1 MPAISIF
8 WFVLT
13 GIIFAIWAAQF
24 FLSLFRISRVARA
37 RAEARGGM
45 WPTIHEQLSAFHS
58 FLTAPDYRVDR
69 RRMQILTLLM
79 FAAIAVHMTLIPH
92 P

>member
-1 MPAISIF
+1 
-8 WFVLT
+8 
-13 GIIFAIWAAQF
+13 
-24 FLSLFRISRVARA
+24 
-37 RAEARGGM
+37 M

-69 RRMQILTLLM
+69 RRMLILTLLM